1 MEVCKKAGTS
11 ESTSKQVL
19 DQIVKRLLKVK
30 SSKIRKMVNKKLR
43 KIDKEAFDNYRKHYI
58 KEPF

>member
-1 MEVCKKAGTS
+1 MEVCKKAGAS

>member
-1 MEVCKKAGTS
+1 MEGCRKAGAS

-19 DQIVKRLLKVK
+19 DQIVKSLLKVK